1 MEKQTKGEITRSN
14 ILRTAHQ
21 LFIRQG
27 YHGTS
32 MRQIAEEA
40 NIALGA
46 IYNHY
51 AGKEDLFKSV
61 FLQNHPYHDILP
73 ALLESHGENP
83 ETLVRDMAGKMVL
96 ALENRPDFL
105 NLLFIELVEFNSIHA
120 MELYQSI
127 MPQVRDLLDH
137 FLSAGHDK
145 IREIPPFTLARVF
158 IGLFFSYHLTGK
170 ILQPL
175 NGFPVGLYEDA
186 MPTFVEIFLHG
197 ILRE

>member
-1 MEKQTKGEITRSN
+1 MEKQTKGEITQVN

-46 IYNHY
+46 IYNHFS
-51 AGKEDLFKSV
+51 GKEDLFRSV

-73 ALLESHGENP
+73 ALLESHGEDP
-83 ETLVRDMAGKMVL
+83 ETLVQNMAGKMVL

-105 NLLFIELVEFNSIHA
+105 NLLFIELVEFNSIHT

-127 MPQVRDLLDH
+127 MPQVRDLIDH
-137 FLSAGHDK
+137 FLSAGHDRM
-145 IREIPPFTLARVF
+145 REIPPITLVRAF

-175 NGFPVGLYEDA
+175 SGLSDGLYKDA
-186 MPTFVEIFLHG
+186 MPAFVDIFLYG
-197 ILRE
+197 ILRD